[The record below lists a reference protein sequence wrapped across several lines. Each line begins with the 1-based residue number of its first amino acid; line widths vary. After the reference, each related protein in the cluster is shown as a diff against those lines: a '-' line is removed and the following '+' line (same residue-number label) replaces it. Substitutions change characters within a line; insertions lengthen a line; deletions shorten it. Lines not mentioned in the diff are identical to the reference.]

1 MDKFGI
7 FNLVNSLY
15 SLYKNTQNQKESTE
29 SVESKENPLFSAI
42 KNFSNFKEENKPQ
55 TAPASPPKKVP
66 LQAQMLNTAK
76 SHDEHVKRVLNK
88 IDKL

>member
-15 SLYKNTQNQKESTE
+15 SLYKNTQNQNETT
-29 SVESKENPLFSAI
+29 ESKENPLFSAI
-42 KNFSNFKEENKPQ
+42 KSFSTLKEENKPQ
-55 TAPASPPKKVP
+55 AENASPPKKVP

>member
-15 SLYKNTQNQKESTE
+15 SLYKNTQNQTE
-29 SVESKENPLFSAI
+29 SGENPLFSAI
-42 KNFSNFKEENKPQ
+42 KNFSANKDENKIQ
-55 TAPASPPKKVP
+55 KENTSPPKKVP

-76 SHDEHVKRVLNK
+76 SHDEHVKRVLAKNP
-88 IDKL
+88 

>member
-15 SLYKNTQNQKESTE
+15 SLYKNTQNQNESG
-29 SVESKENPLFSAI
+29 ESKENPLFSAI
-42 KNFSNFKEENKPQ
+42 KNFTTNKAENNPQKENV
-55 TAPASPPKKVP
+55 SPPKKVP

-76 SHDEHVKRVLNK
+76 SHDEHVKRVLAKNP
-88 IDKL
+88 